1 MSELA
6 VRPSATQRPPARP
19 SGRRRFSP
27 PWPEEAGRDPF
38 VVLGPTAVFRAACRL
53 AAACAALGLIF
64 AATAAVSLAFDPG
77 GVGSRAA
84 RHRRFCYSLVLA
96 SLGIRLR
103 SRIKPKDKAVLYV
116 GNHPS
121 WLDGLAVGA
130 ATGMSSVAYARGWP
144 VVDYLMRRFG
154 TVIVPRGPSSGLSAA
169 VGAVSE
175 RLGSGGSVA
184 VFPEGDTSFG
194 PGVLPFRPAF
204 FQAAIDARAP
214 VIPLSVSY
222 ATPSPYPSPD
232 RSVHWVD
239 WTPFLVHAARIA
251 AMRGVEVYVDEA
263 GRLEP
268 DCGRKE
274 LAARAESVVAGL
286 LSRPRHR

>member
-1 MSELA
+1 L
-6 VRPSATQRPPARP
+6 
-19 SGRRRFSP
+19 
-27 PWPEEAGRDPF
+27 
-38 VVLGPTAVFRAACRL
+38 VVLGPAEVIRASCRL
-53 AAACAALGLIF
+53 AAACAALGIII

-77 GVGSRAA
+77 GVGERAA
-84 RHRRFCYSLVLA
+84 RHRRFCYALVLA

-103 SRIKPKDKAVLYV
+103 SRIKARDRAVLYV

-121 WLDGLAVGA
+121 WLDGLAVGS
-130 ATGMSSVAYARGWP
+130 ATGISSVAYARGWP

-154 TVIVPRGPSSGLSAA
+154 TVMVPRGPSSGLSAA
-169 VGAVSE
+169 VDAVSA
-175 RLGSGGSVA
+175 RLCSGGSVV

-204 FQAAIDARAP
+204 FQSAVDTGVR
-214 VIPLSVSY
+214 VSALAVAY
-222 ATPSPYPSPD
+222 RTPPPYPSPD

-251 AMRGVEVYVDEA
+251 AMRGVEVCVDEA
-263 GRLEP
+263 GSLEP

-274 LAARAESVVAGL
+274 LAARAETMVVEM
-286 LSRPRHR
+286 LSRSRSNCPT